1 MSLQVIRGGNGKPS
15 GVFIP
20 INEWEM
26 MKEKY
31 QDLKDWEESETRKT
45 EILTGIKEAVDEVKL
60 IKSGKLKAKSLKEI
74 LDEL

>member
-1 MSLQVIRGGNGKPS
+1 
-15 GVFIP
+15 
-20 INEWEM
+20 M

>member
-31 QDLKDWEESETRKT
+31 QDLKDWEESEARKT

>member
-26 MKEKY
+26 MKDKY